1 MKIRIIL
8 MMLLLILPLS
18 GCWDTNEPERM
29 VYVYGMGIDYKDGD
43 YIAYLQIINLGLL
56 AKNEVVGSSSE
67 VKVEVGHAKGKTV
80 DEAVFNL
87 YRSTQRRI
95 FWGHLSFLIFSEE
108 AMKHGGII
116 SIIDILD
123 RYRETSYRIWVYVTK
138 DPLSRIFKN
147 IPMLGMSTGY
157 SKISDPTAAYEQ
169 FSFIEPV
176 DLRRLLIWI
185 HEPGHEANV
194 PLISINNKNW
204 LTDVKRHD
212 SISMDGIA
220 VVTKDNIKGYFTG
233 KNVKGVQWMTNK
245 MKRGGVT
252 VKYKDSTIDM
262 LITDVKA
269 KIKPVVKGE
278 EIQFDI
284 KVKANAVIDHIVK
297 PVPLTTLTSLIEKE
311 LKKDILYT
319 YEQALTKDVDIY
331 HLSETAYRKNVNS
344 WKKVQQGG
352 KIPLKKDTIRQLKVK
367 ISLDHGGKQREL
379 PTLEK

>member
-1 MKIRIIL
+1 
-8 MMLLLILPLS
+8 
-18 GCWDTNEPERM
+18 
-29 VYVYGMGIDYKDGD
+29 
-43 YIAYLQIINLGLL
+43 
-56 AKNEVVGSSSE
+56 
-67 VKVEVGHAKGKTV
+67 
-80 DEAVFNL
+80 
-87 YRSTQRRI
+87 
-95 FWGHLSFLIFSEE
+95 
-108 AMKHGGII
+108 
-116 SIIDILD
+116 
-123 RYRETSYRIWVYVTK
+123 
-138 DPLSRIFKN
+138 
-147 IPMLGMSTGY
+147 
-157 SKISDPTAAYEQ
+157 
-169 FSFIEPV
+169 
-176 DLRRLLIWI
+176 
-185 HEPGHEANV
+185 
-194 PLISINNKNW
+194 
-204 LTDVKRHD
+204 
-212 SISMDGIA
+212 
-220 VVTKDNIKGYFTG
+220 
-233 KNVKGVQWMTNK
+233 VKGVQWMTNK

-311 LKKDILYT
+311 LKKEILYT